1 MPLKL
6 GMSRIFLWL
15 SQTKVVWD
23 KSTFYGMV
31 LVEKSMAVY
40 EEFLIF
46 VALEAHRYSQK
57 KTLHLNSASTS
68 RSSRNF
74 GVEVRVVIIQEALKT
89 NLPWS
94 LMTSVALNGFCRYR
108 PQLENATW
116 KYRKLEHED
125 MLHPLYLFEKW
136 GQLIANRPYG
146 PTWLVKLVAR

>member
-1 MPLKL
+1 
-6 GMSRIFLWL
+6 
-15 SQTKVVWD
+15 
-23 KSTFYGMV
+23 MV

-89 NLPWS
+89 NLP
-94 LMTSVALNGFCRYR
+94 
-108 PQLENATW
+108 
-116 KYRKLEHED
+116 
-125 MLHPLYLFEKW
+125 
-136 GQLIANRPYG
+136 
-146 PTWLVKLVAR
+146 